1 MTDTANKPQLT
12 DRFMQQSRN
21 ELTAYD
27 ASEGAL
33 YVIFTALLCLLPK
46 APRLLAIDNIDQ
58 ALNPRLLAKLISRLS
73 GWLQSNAPD
82 RQLLFTAHNPA
93 ALDGLNLADPA
104 RSSSVCRRTN
114 RAMDKPVSA
123 V

>member
-33 YVIFTALLCLLPK
+33 YVIFTALLC
-46 APRLLAIDNIDQ
+46 
-58 ALNPRLLAKLISRLS
+58 
-73 GWLQSNAPD
+73 SN
-82 RQLLFTAHNPA
+82 L
-93 ALDGLNLADPA
+93 
-104 RSSSVCRRTN
+104 
-114 RAMDKPVSA
+114 
-123 V
+123 